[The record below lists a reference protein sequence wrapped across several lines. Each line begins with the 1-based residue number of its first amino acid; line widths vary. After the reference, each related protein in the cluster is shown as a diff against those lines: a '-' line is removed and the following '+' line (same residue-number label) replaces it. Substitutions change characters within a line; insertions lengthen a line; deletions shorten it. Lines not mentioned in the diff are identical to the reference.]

1 MIKRGELYKIMSN
14 YTEREE
20 FRLSLTSNYGGDPI
34 PLSVLSEFWD
44 YLNEDIPFNDDRKDN
59 KEVEEAVNGFING
72 TQGVLSVY
80 RRSAIMT
87 AKVIPGD
94 QIDLLEDFTATCMKV
109 SSEGAIFLF
118 DQTIRDGRMNSEDT
132 NKGGYEKSEL
142 RKNLQDWVTDLIP
155 PEIYMQLK
163 KFDNGDLFRLPWA
176 GEIFDAEYLKD
187 RDWVDPDGRTQWPAM
202 KDVHRRIAADPI
214 DGLTDNYWIMNR
226 YAGSSTHFCNVDRD
240 GLAGGWGASGSVGV
254 RPAFLI
260 G

>member
-59 KEVEEAVNGFING
+59 KEVEEAVSGFVNG
-72 TQGVLSVY
+72 TQGVLNVY
-80 RRSAIMT
+80 RQTAIMT
-87 AKVIPGD
+87 DKVIPGD
-94 QIDLLEDFTATCMKV
+94 QIDLLEDFTATCMTV
-109 SSEGAIFLF
+109 GSDGALFLF
-118 DQTIRDGRMNSEDT
+118 DQTIRDGRMNSENT
-132 NKGGYEKSEL
+132 NEGGYEKSEL
-142 RKNLQDWVTDLIP
+142 RKNLQNWVTDLIP

-163 KFDNGDLFRLPWA
+163 KFDNGDLFRLPGA
-176 GEIFDAEYLKD
+176 SEIFDAEYLKD
-187 RDWVDPDGRTQWPAM
+187 RDWVEPDGRTQWPAM
-202 KDVHRRIAADPI
+202 KDVHRRIAADPL

-226 YAGSSTHFCNVDRD
+226 YAESSTFFCFVGSD
-240 GLAGGWGASGSVGV
+240 GLADAWNASNSVGV

-260 G
+260 S